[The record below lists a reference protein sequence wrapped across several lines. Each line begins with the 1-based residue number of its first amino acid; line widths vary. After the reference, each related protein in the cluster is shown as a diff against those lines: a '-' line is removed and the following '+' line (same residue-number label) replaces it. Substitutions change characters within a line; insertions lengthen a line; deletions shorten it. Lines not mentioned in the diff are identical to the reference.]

1 MLQSEPDRRPGPP
14 GGAAANGIHDHQ
26 HRATVRP
33 QQAVHILR
41 SSGLFYTV
49 SGQIL
54 AHCGDEWFR
63 VGHHPIV
70 APVQEPSLKQS
81 ECLTIGE
88 FWLEETAS

>member
-1 MLQSEPDRRPGPP
+1 
-14 GGAAANGIHDHQ
+14 
-26 HRATVRP
+26 
-33 QQAVHILR
+33 LR